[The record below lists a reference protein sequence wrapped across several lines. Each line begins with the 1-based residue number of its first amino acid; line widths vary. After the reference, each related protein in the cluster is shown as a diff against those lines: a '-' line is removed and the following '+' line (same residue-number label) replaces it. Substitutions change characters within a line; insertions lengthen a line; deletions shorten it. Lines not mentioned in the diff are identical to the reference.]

1 MATQHNN
8 AVSGS
13 QPGFIQLIDRD
24 TQLVLAQR
32 KASNEKAA
40 FDYLA
45 ANVWHVN
52 EGLIM
57 RFVEHSDYAQPRK
70 FFHLLPKTEVVKVY
84 HNQLTN
90 SEPADVT
97 PYWQG
102 GIEQI
107 DENSDVFE
115 CEQWDAFDS
124 AGNWVGTS
132 EY

>member
-1 MATQHNN
+1 M
-8 AVSGS
+8 
-13 QPGFIQLIDRD
+13 
-24 TQLVLAQR
+24 
-32 KASNEKAA
+32 
-40 FDYLA
+40 
-45 ANVWHVN
+45 
-52 EGLIM
+52 
-57 RFVEHSDYAQPRK
+57 
-70 FFHLLPKTEVVKVY
+70 Y

-102 GIEQI
+102 NIEQI